1 VSPELGGVEAALRAE
16 RAAALA
22 TVRDLDR
29 VIAGVVE
36 ATEGANTDDE
46 HDPEG
51 ATIAFERAQAS
62 AVRDRQLARVREV
75 DEALA
80 RVADGTFGTCAR
92 CGGPIAPG
100 RLLARPTATLCITCA
115 ALGR

>member
-1 VSPELGGVEAALRAE
+1 MSDALGDVEAVLRAE

-22 TVRDLDR
+22 AVADLER

-80 RVADGTFGTCAR
+80 RVAVGTFGTCAR
-92 CGGPIAPG
+92 CGRPIAPG
-100 RLLARPTATLCITCA
+100 RLLARPTATHCITCA
-115 ALGR
+115 S